1 MELIDRYLQAVKF
14 WLPKQEKQDIIA
26 ELSDDIYAQMEEQE
40 TQLGR
45 KLYESDVEA
54 LLKKR
59 GNPILVAN
67 RYLPQRYLIGPVLF
81 PMYLFVLKIMALC
94 YLAPWVLVWVG
105 VMLSPMYMA
114 QHPGASWLTALG
126 GLPGKFWQMVF
137 ASLGGVTIVFA
148 ILERAQ
154 AKSNFLNAWNPRK
167 LPPVRNPNH
176 IPLSASSFELAA
188 NLVVLGWW
196 ASTMYSPIVL
206 FHSDLRLN
214 LSTLW
219 PVFFWS
225 FVLITLT
232 NIGLSAL
239 SLKWPYWTVS
249 RATWRL
255 LIDGAGG
262 ALFCW
267 MLAANVLIGIE
278 GAGVSAQ
285 RAIEITNAI
294 NLWMAKALAPAII
307 VSVIIVCVDAYR
319 IIRLRNS
326 ATRLMTEAAL
336 MITLL
341 SHRV

>member
-14 WLPKQEKQDIIA
+14 WLPKQQKQDIIA
-26 ELSDDIYAQMEEQE
+26 ELSDDIHTQIEEQE

-54 LLKKR
+54 LLKGR

-81 PMYLFVLKIMALC
+81 PMYLFVLKTIALC
-94 YLAPWVLVWVG
+94 YLVPWVLVWIG
-105 VMLSPMYMA
+105 VILSPIYTA
-114 QHPGASWLTALG
+114 QHPGTSWLTGLG
-126 GLPGKFWQMVF
+126 AMPGKFWQMAF
-137 ASLGGVTIVFA
+137 ASLGGVTVVFA

-154 AKSNFLNAWNPRK
+154 AKSDFLNKWNPRK

-176 IPLSASSFELAA
+176 IPLSSSSFELAA

-196 ASTMYSPIVL
+196 ASTMYSPVVL
-206 FHSDLRLN
+206 FHSGLRLM

-225 FVLITLT
+225 FVLIALI

-239 SLKWPYWTVS
+239 SLKSPYWTVS
-249 RATWRL
+249 RATCRL
-255 LIDGAGG
+255 LIDGIGG

-267 MLAANVLIGIE
+267 MLGSNVLSGIE

-294 NLWMAKALAPAII
+294 NAGMAKALAPAII

-319 IIRLRNS
+319 IIRLKHS
-326 ATRLMTEAAL
+326 AGPSMTEAASML
-336 MITLL
+336 TLT
-341 SHRV
+341 